1 MARVTAGTSTL
12 QKKFNFSS
20 FSPLYFGEIFEDTV
34 LADETFLFLLE
45 YLSCALVAVVY
56 SYAYRAFQFSI
67 FTSNIVFQ
75 PHSNPCKEGTYI
87 IPIFQKKKN

>member
-56 SYAYRAFQFSI
+56 S
-67 FTSNIVFQ
+67 
-75 PHSNPCKEGTYI
+75 
-87 IPIFQKKKN
+87 